1 MMLQQTIWG
10 KYYIR
15 IQERFCDSRVIDT
28 TFDQAKIIIAKDV
41 DNWNSKFWRLW
52 CHKQVNNCFPHTI
65 SRIFLFYTGFYKMN
79 KKVILRKHCIKFKKF
94 VIWLCTYSIQE
105 DLNPLQIWKNG
116 QYSLGS
122 LFIANKRWV
131 MRIFMEI
138 KVLRI
143 QGKL

>member
-1 MMLQQTIWG
+1 M
-10 KYYIR
+10 
-15 IQERFCDSRVIDT
+15 IDT

-138 KVLRI
+138 KVLLAYSR
-143 QGKL
+143 KTLEMDETLHFDF